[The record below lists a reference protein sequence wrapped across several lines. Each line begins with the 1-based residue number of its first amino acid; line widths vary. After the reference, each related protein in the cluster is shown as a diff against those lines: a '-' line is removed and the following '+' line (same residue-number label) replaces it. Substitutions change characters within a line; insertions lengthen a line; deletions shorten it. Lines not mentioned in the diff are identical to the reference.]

1 MHLTRSESTKKWP
14 IPRKGT
20 RYLARP
26 TGSVNDSVPVVIAVR
41 DMLKLAR
48 TAKEVNEMVKQ
59 KLLKI
64 NGREVKDYHES
75 IQLFNILEADKSYV
89 LKITTTGKFV
99 FEHSSKKE
107 RLCKVINKTL
117 LKGNKTQL
125 NLHDGSNVITSDKI
139 QTNDTVYLDFSG
151 KILRH
156 IPMQKGKEVFIMAG
170 AFKGQKG
177 KIEEVE
183 DSRVAVAFE
192 KSDNSTKLKKREV
205 IVI

>member
-1 MHLTRSESTKKWP
+1 MHLTRAESTKKWP

-20 RYLARP
+20 RYVARP
-26 TGSVNDSVPVVIAVR
+26 FGSVDNSVPVVIAVR

-48 TAKEVNEMVKQ
+48 TSKEVNEMIKQ
-59 KLLKI
+59 KLLKL

-75 IQLFNILEADKSYV
+75 IQLFNILEADKPYV
-89 LKITTTGKFV
+89 LKITTTGKFTL
-99 FEHSSKKE
+99 EHSAKKE

-117 LKGNKTQL
+117 LKGNISQL
-125 NLHDGSNVITSDKI
+125 NLHDGSNVLTKDKI

-156 IPMQKGKEVFIMAG
+156 VPMQKGKEVFVMSG
-170 AFKGQKG
+170 TFKGQKG

-183 DSRVAVAFE
+183 DSRVAVTFE
-192 KSDNSTKLKKREV
+192 KSDSPTKLKKREV